1 MGAKSKDLNMRNT
14 PRKKNTRGPSGRRK
28 PPKQGLPGHEK
39 QGKKKQTNCEWNVV
53 RRGRRREMPRQSA
66 SRRSLRKG
74 RRRDMSWESR
84 DIKNKLLQWRN
95 AAKLSGPG
103 QSAFHRRMTRSQST
117 GKKLKKA
124 EKRKEHKL
132 KAKKLKKLEHKR
144 RTAKSSCSIHPGL
157 YSIKTTGV
165 HAGASAK
172 QPAGWGLSAW
182 QKHGARR
189 NGASSWSAVHAG
201 TYWPMI
207 WNIQPSKRTRG
218 TYTIKTTKYGPK
230 GGSQPAGWGLSAWNA
245 HGARRNSASSRVAVH
260 AGNFWL
266 MDWHICPS
274 KRTKGA
280 YTIKTSGVHSK
291 DSAKQPAGWGLA
303 AWQLHGGRRNS
314 AYSWVYV
321 HSGNKW
327 LMDWQLGP

>member
-1 MGAKSKDLNMRNT
+1 MG
-14 PRKKNTRGPSGRRK
+14 
-28 PPKQGLPGHEK
+28 
-39 QGKKKQTNCEWNVV
+39 
-53 RRGRRREMPRQSA
+53 
-66 SRRSLRKG
+66 
-74 RRRDMSWESR
+74 
-84 DIKNKLLQWRN
+84 
-95 AAKLSGPG
+95 
-103 QSAFHRRMTRSQST
+103 
-117 GKKLKKA
+117 
-124 EKRKEHKL
+124 
-132 KAKKLKKLEHKR
+132 KLKKLKHKR

-165 HAGASAK
+165 HAGASGK
-172 QPAGWGLSAW
+172 
-182 QKHGARR
+182 
-189 NGASSWSAVHAG
+189 
-201 TYWPMI
+201 
-207 WNIQPSKRTRG
+207 
-218 TYTIKTTKYGPK
+218 
-230 GGSQPAGWGLSAWNA
+230 QPAGWGLSAWNA

-314 AYSWVYV
+314 ASSWVYV
-321 HSGNKW
+321 HAGNKW